1 MILEGVR
8 YVRPDTAEAAVRL
21 MEESAGKSAFLAGG
35 TDLVLE
41 MKRGSAAPDVL
52 IDVAR
57 LNELLVLEEKGGY
70 LCIGAALPFSR
81 IASSALVQRYAPA
94 LAAAVETVGSPQ
106 IRTRGTIG
114 GNIATGSPAG
124 DSLPALVAHDAEIVT
139 QGAHG
144 ASVSSFESFLEKRD
158 KGEGRALLIREVR
171 IPVSPHANVAGGFVK
186 LGRRNALAIARI
198 SAALVIRSR
207 TGSDAQDIA
216 LVLGAVGRRPVR
228 VPLPEGA
235 ASGSEDYAVAAA
247 QAAEQ
252 AVAKSIPGRPTAPY
266 KMRAVK
272 GVVLEVFEKVGN
284 GGLA

>member
-1 MILEGVR
+1 MIPEGIG
-8 YVRPDTAEAAVRL
+8 YVRPDTVETAVRL

-41 MKRGSAAPDVL
+41 MKRGSAAPKAI
-52 IDVAR
+52 IDVTR
-57 LNELLVLEEKGGY
+57 LEELLVLEEKKGY

-81 IASSALVQRYAPA
+81 IASSATVRQYAPA
-94 LAAAVETVGSPQ
+94 LAAAVETIGSPQ
-106 IRTRGTIG
+106 IRVRGTIG

-124 DSLPALVAHDAEIVT
+124 DSLPALVAHDAEIVV

-144 ASVSSFESFLEKRD
+144 ASVSSFASFLEKRSM
-158 KGEGRALLIREVR
+158 GENHGLLIREVR
-171 IPVSPHANVAGGFVK
+171 IPVSPDATVAGSFVK

-207 TGSDAQDIA
+207 AEGNMQDIA

-228 VPLPEGA
+228 VPLPERA
-235 ASGSEDYAVAAA
+235 ACASEDYAALAAQAAA
-247 QAAEQ
+247 QAVAE
-252 AVAKSIPGRPTAPY
+252 SIPGRPTAPY

-272 GVVLEVFEKVGN
+272 GIVLEVFERVRN
-284 GGLA
+284 GRLS